1 MRCAAFTVD
10 VDRDV
15 NEPREGAVEAACR
28 GSPVPRYS
36 STREGL
42 EIIVDMLDELGVKG
56 TFFMEGEA
64 AEVLSTDIDLRN
76 LLNGHEV
83 AAHGYAHEDLTGEST
98 GIIPSEEWL
107 DAIIGRS
114 LAVIEDVTGV
124 RPQGFRAP
132 YQHIN
137 EQVVAVLQR
146 RGLMYDSTLFAE
158 MPSGLH
164 PYLLPSGLIEV
175 PLAQGRDATG
185 RRMQSYLWPLH
196 EGRREVNDY
205 LQLIDGHEDG
215 LFVLADHSW
224 HIVES
229 LSGVRSPQR
238 AETEI
243 GKVRHILQGTLD
255 RGVEIVTLSNYIRM
269 EGML

>member
-1 MRCAAFTVD
+1 MD

-36 STREGL
+36 STMEGL
-42 EIIVDMLDELGVKG
+42 EIILDMLDGLGIKG

-64 AEVLSTDIDLRN
+64 AEVLSADLDLRN
-76 LLNGHEV
+76 LLSGHEV

-107 DAIIGRS
+107 DAIVGRS
-114 LAVIEDVTGV
+114 LAAVEDVTGV
-124 RPQGFRAP
+124 RPRGFRAP

-137 EQVVAVLQR
+137 ELVEGVLQR
-146 RGLMYDSTLFAE
+146 RGLIYDSTLFAE
-158 MPSGLH
+158 MSSGLR
-164 PYLLPSGLIEV
+164 PYRLPSGLIEV

-196 EGRREVNDY
+196 EGRRKVDDY
-205 LQLIDGHEDG
+205 LCLIKQHQDG

-224 HIVES
+224 HVMES
-229 LSGVRSPQR
+229 LSGLRASER
-238 AETEI
+238 AELEV
-243 GKVRHILQGTLD
+243 GKVRDILQGIMD
-255 RGVEIVTLSNYIRM
+255 QGVEFMTLERYVQM
-269 EGML
+269 EGAP

>member
-1 MRCAAFTVD
+1 M
-10 VDRDV
+10 
-15 NEPREGAVEAACR
+15 
-28 GSPVPRYS
+28 PRYS

-42 EIIVDMLDELGVKG
+42 EMIVDMLDELGVKG

-64 AEVLSTDIDLRN
+64 AEVMSRDIDLRD
-76 LLNGHEV
+76 LLRGHEV

-98 GIIPSEEWL
+98 GIAPSEEWL
-107 DAIIGRS
+107 DAIVGRS
-114 LAVIEDVTGV
+114 LAAIEGVTGA

-137 EQVVAVLQR
+137 EGVVAVLQR
-146 RGLMYDSTLFAE
+146 RGLLYDSTLFAE
-158 MPSGLH
+158 MSSGLY
-164 PYLLPSGLIEV
+164 PYRLPSGLIEV

-205 LQLIDGHEDG
+205 LQLIDRHKDG

-224 HIVES
+224 HVVES
-229 LSGVRSPQR
+229 LSGLRPPGR
-238 AETEI
+238 AGVEVS
-243 GKVRHILQGTLD
+243 KVRDMLQGTLD
-255 RGVEIVTLSNYIRM
+255 RGVEIVTLSDYIQM
-269 EGML
+269 EGVP